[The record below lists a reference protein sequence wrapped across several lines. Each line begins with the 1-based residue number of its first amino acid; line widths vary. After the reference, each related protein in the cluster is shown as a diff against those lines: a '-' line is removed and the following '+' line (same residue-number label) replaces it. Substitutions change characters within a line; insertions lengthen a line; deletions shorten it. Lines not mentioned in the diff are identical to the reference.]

1 MERLV
6 DYINNK
12 IGKKLDTARVR
23 MLNPLVLAYVGDTVY
38 DLFVRTFLIHR
49 YDMSVHQL
57 HLKSIS
63 YVRAGSQAEILDS
76 ISDLLTEEENYI
88 VKRGRN
94 ARSGTIPKN
103 ADIAEY
109 HRATGFE
116 ALLGY
121 LFLTGQEDRL
131 FQVMDYIFEIK
142 DDMEGHK

>member
-1 MERLV
+1 MQRLI

-12 IGKKLDTARVR
+12 TGKTLDEAGVR
-23 MLNPLVLAYVGDTVY
+23 MLNPLVLAYIGDTIY

-49 YDMSVHQL
+49 YDTSVHQL
-57 HLKSIS
+57 HIKSIS
-63 YVRAGSQAEILDS
+63 YVQASSQAAILDS
-76 ISDLLTEEENYI
+76 ISSLLTEEENYI

-131 FQVMDYIFEIK
+131 YQIMDFIFEAK
-142 DDMEGHK
+142 DEMEERK